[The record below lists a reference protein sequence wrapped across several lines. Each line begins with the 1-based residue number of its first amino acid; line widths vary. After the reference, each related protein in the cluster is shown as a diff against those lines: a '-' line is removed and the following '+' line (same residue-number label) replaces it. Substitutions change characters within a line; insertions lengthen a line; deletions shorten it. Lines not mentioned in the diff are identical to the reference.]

1 LRGWWLWELWVC
13 LEVGLKSVLLDLG
26 LVHLEVVPVLLMLM
40 LAVLL
45 LRSVLR
51 LSMIAFRGGPLGVR
65 LALGCGVR
73 RYFMR
78 FSGPFFRT
86 LQWGGEVLRR
96 VVVSL
101 RDLA

>member
-1 LRGWWLWELWVC
+1 LWELWVC

-26 LVHLEVVPVLLMLM
+26 LVHLEVVPVLVLVLVLVPVLLMLM

-96 VVVSL
+96 VVV
-101 RDLA
+101 